1 MSIAQT
7 ISLPQVSSETSS
19 LAAAAPTSFW
29 KTFRGLVWEFL
40 VDIGRRRGEH
50 AMKHG
55 HY

>member
-19 LAAAAPTSFW
+19 PSTADQTSFW
-29 KTFRGLVWEFL
+29 KTFRGLVWKFL
-40 VDIGRRRGEH
+40 VDIGRHRGEH

>member
-7 ISLPQVSSETSS
+7 ISLPHVASEASSPS
-19 LAAAAPTSFW
+19 AAAQTSFW
-29 KTFRGLVWEFL
+29 KTFRGLVCAFL
-40 VDIGRRRGEH
+40 VDIGRHRGEH